1 MQKPQSLRS
10 LQLAHILFGVSFFA
24 VLVRL
29 GMFVVY
35 APFVEG
41 DTELLVRVHT
51 NAIRACLKEG
61 HLVNCPDSGVWPLF
75 QNLSSL
81 LLSYFGFSTSSILH
95 ALSYLSFLSF
105 LSSVLLIFW
114 TLKRKASV
122 APAITGILIIITSPL
137 LWYSHSTFGE
147 MAAAFLILAF
157 TATCLMRAPS
167 WVVVSLLFLAGSTKE
182 VAVPFLVVIGLLC
195 VFAGAPA
202 TERRKRVAALIG
214 AATIT
219 IAATAA
225 FNYFRYG
232 TFLNSSY
239 ASKLYIVPTFK
250 LQVSFFLGIWLS
262 PNGGLAVFWP
272 SFMLLYLAV
281 AGAVLLQIARNKF
294 SEGLIGLER
303 RSFGFYVP
311 LMAISAILFLLTAGF
326 SRWFTP
332 LGGFAWGPR
341 YMLPWIPAL
350 SLLLIYF
357 YREELGGILGL
368 ILHQRIGLALS
379 ALVIFVV
386 SVPQFSI
393 LFGDFVLAKIFSYP
407 DCPRVPVIQEG
418 AAYYFQCLQ
427 TQIWPRHI
435 FILELYRIALKPPAL
450 WFSILCG
457 AVLVTGLLSMR
468 KQLVTNEISR
478 KASSSIAASLSATAA
493 MLRRAIETPLRH
505 SLFVIAFYALVFVA
519 FFFPAIYQGHLLA
532 VGGDGLYLYLPN
544 FYSHKVLWDTL
555 LFSGFPMMAD
565 PQVMT
570 WYPPAFLLSL
580 LPGSWNV
587 FMILA
592 YIAGSS
598 LMYGYVHTLTRS
610 RLAALTSGLIFG
622 LSGFMM
628 AHLGHAVIIHAA
640 AWIPLILW
648 ALERLR
654 QQLTVKWLVI
664 GSVAVT
670 LSFLGGHSQI
680 YFYGLILSA
689 AYAIVLGWSAPIGRW
704 RYYAAALLM
713 SILGI
718 SLAAIQIIPTVE
730 LLGQSARVGYSFQ
743 DFVSHSLPPR
753 QALTMIFPA
762 VFGAVRESG
771 AMTYFG
777 APNQTEL
784 TGYVGLLPLML
795 VAVGLIATKKKSLGL
810 FWLCLASLAF
820 LLAMGD
826 ATPLARL
833 VYHVPILNGFRAPAR
848 HFIEL
853 TVAVSV
859 LSGLGVAAILR
870 REVSARFIRG
880 VVVVAGLV
888 MIVCVLLLF
897 MNSSYMAALAAHQDA
912 IEYDQLLRRPWTT
925 SLWSFAAYQDINKL
939 NLLPWK
945 NHAVGVP
952 IVIFVLATAVLVY
965 WHRKPD
971 SLARQAL
978 LLSVLIIDLGSFGWF
993 YEWRYVS
1000 PGKNLLTATEI
1011 ANRYNSFLDA
1021 AHQRLMTY
1029 RGAFGSTGEI
1039 PPNLSRLWGVPSANG
1054 YNVLIFSR
1062 TSNLLSMNN
1071 IGVLESPVWR
1081 DPDNKGL
1088 DLMAVRYFFL
1098 PHYQSSKDE
1107 RGVSWLKDD
1116 MQFWLGAGCT
1126 QPPRKHA
1133 TVALTDP
1140 VKSTALSIV
1149 SRLACASQIPDGTE
1163 VARVKFV
1170 DADGNAEERSLVAG
1184 RDASEW
1190 AYDCDRVKPYMKHQR
1205 ATIFKSYP
1213 AKFDEPCDGHFYVST
1228 LPLHGVKD
1236 IRNIEFEWLGG
1247 PGSIILEK
1255 LSLIDQTDHSSYP
1268 IDPALLDHDAW
1279 RLVEDTGEA
1288 RVYENLHVMPRA
1300 WLATE
1305 VVSITPD
1312 QALNAIKTGTLPDGR
1327 SFDPNRSALV
1337 EAPLTLTP
1345 RNVSSG
1351 GTASVVA
1358 SSDDWMEVRTS
1369 STAPTFLVTSD
1380 AYYPGWRAKI
1390 DGLETGLYRADYA
1403 IRGVMLPPGEH
1414 IVRFDYRPRS
1424 FYFGAGVS
1432 ILSLLV
1438 LGAIASAG
1446 FFYRKSKHQTHSVSE
1461 DFDT

>member
-1 MQKPQSLRS
+1 MYRALKPPQFVFGLSV
-10 LQLAHILFGVSFFA
+10 FGVLLRLLL
-24 VLVRL
+24 LV
-29 GMFVVY
+29 VSH
-35 APFVEG
+35 PFVEG
-41 DTELLVRVHT
+41 DTTILVSKHLS
-51 NAIRACLKEG
+51 AIRACLHEG
-61 HLVNCPDSGVWPLF
+61 RLVGCPDSGVWPLL
-75 QNLSSL
+75 QNLPSL
-81 LLSYFGFSTSSILH
+81 FLSYLGFSSSSILH
-95 ALSYLSFLSF
+95 ALAYLSFLSF
-105 LSSVLLIFW
+105 FGSVLLIYW
-114 TLKRKASV
+114 TLKRKAST
-122 APAITGILIIITSPL
+122 ALAITGVVVTITSPL

-157 TATCLMRAPS
+157 TSACLMRAPI
-167 WVVVSLLFLAGSTKE
+167 WLTAGLFVLAGTTKE
-182 VAVPFLVVIGLLC
+182 IAFPFLLIIGLVC
-195 VFAGAPA
+195 VFAESPA
-202 TERRKRVAALIG
+202 SLRKNRVTALFAG
-214 AATIT
+214 AAIT
-219 IAATAA
+219 IVATVA

-232 TFLNSSY
+232 TFFNSSY
-239 ASKLYIVPTFK
+239 VSNIYLVPTLK
-250 LQVSFFLGIWLS
+250 LQLSFLAGMWFS
-262 PNGGLAVFWP
+262 PNGGLAIFWP

-281 AGAVLLQIARNKF
+281 IGAALLRIARRKLPAQN
-294 SEGLIGLER
+294 IGSGVNDFR
-303 RSFGFYVP
+303 FYAP
-311 LMAISAILFLLTAGF
+311 LLAIAVILFLLSAGF

-393 LFGDFVLAKIFSYP
+393 LSGEFVLAKIFSYP

-580 LPGSWNV
+580 FPGSWNV

-654 QQLTVKWLVI
+654 QQPTVKWLVI

-762 VFGAVRESG
+762 VFA
-771 AMTYFG
+771 
-777 APNQTEL
+777 
-784 TGYVGLLPLML
+784 
-795 VAVGLIATKKKSLGL
+795 
-810 FWLCLASLAF
+810 
-820 LLAMGD
+820 
-826 ATPLARL
+826 
-833 VYHVPILNGFRAPAR
+833 
-848 HFIEL
+848 
-853 TVAVSV
+853 
-859 LSGLGVAAILR
+859 
-870 REVSARFIRG
+870 
-880 VVVVAGLV
+880 
-888 MIVCVLLLF
+888 
-897 MNSSYMAALAAHQDA
+897 
-912 IEYDQLLRRPWTT
+912 
-925 SLWSFAAYQDINKL
+925 
-939 NLLPWK
+939 
-945 NHAVGVP
+945 
-952 IVIFVLATAVLVY
+952 
-965 WHRKPD
+965 
-971 SLARQAL
+971 
-978 LLSVLIIDLGSFGWF
+978 
-993 YEWRYVS
+993 
-1000 PGKNLLTATEI
+1000 
-1011 ANRYNSFLDA
+1011 
-1021 AHQRLMTY
+1021 
-1029 RGAFGSTGEI
+1029 
-1039 PPNLSRLWGVPSANG
+1039 
-1054 YNVLIFSR
+1054 
-1062 TSNLLSMNN
+1062 
-1071 IGVLESPVWR
+1071 
-1081 DPDNKGL
+1081 
-1088 DLMAVRYFFL
+1088 
-1098 PHYQSSKDE
+1098 
-1107 RGVSWLKDD
+1107 
-1116 MQFWLGAGCT
+1116 
-1126 QPPRKHA
+1126 
-1133 TVALTDP
+1133 
-1140 VKSTALSIV
+1140 
-1149 SRLACASQIPDGTE
+1149 
-1163 VARVKFV
+1163 
-1170 DADGNAEERSLVAG
+1170 
-1184 RDASEW
+1184 
-1190 AYDCDRVKPYMKHQR
+1190 
-1205 ATIFKSYP
+1205 
-1213 AKFDEPCDGHFYVST
+1213 
-1228 LPLHGVKD
+1228 
-1236 IRNIEFEWLGG
+1236 
-1247 PGSIILEK
+1247 
-1255 LSLIDQTDHSSYP
+1255 
-1268 IDPALLDHDAW
+1268 
-1279 RLVEDTGEA
+1279 
-1288 RVYENLHVMPRA
+1288 
-1300 WLATE
+1300 
-1305 VVSITPD
+1305 
-1312 QALNAIKTGTLPDGR
+1312 
-1327 SFDPNRSALV
+1327 
-1337 EAPLTLTP
+1337 
-1345 RNVSSG
+1345 
-1351 GTASVVA
+1351 
-1358 SSDDWMEVRTS
+1358 
-1369 STAPTFLVTSD
+1369 
-1380 AYYPGWRAKI
+1380 
-1390 DGLETGLYRADYA
+1390 
-1403 IRGVMLPPGEH
+1403 
-1414 IVRFDYRPRS
+1414 
-1424 FYFGAGVS
+1424 
-1432 ILSLLV
+1432 
-1438 LGAIASAG
+1438 
-1446 FFYRKSKHQTHSVSE
+1446 
-1461 DFDT
+1461 